1 MIKIL
6 RNYIEEAKYLIN
18 ERVNLITTNSQGSNL
33 DFSIRVDF
41 VFDLNKKVKEKLF
54 NGLADWIIDKEPNY
68 PSFAEC
74 ILWIKKQ
81 NSQYMIS
88 KKDEKEILM
97 LLTYLPMSQQM
108 NNVLYAKYLDQILTK

>member
-1 MIKIL
+1 MKNELFSDLTNIIK
-6 RNYIEEAKYLIN
+6 K
-18 ERVNLITTNSQGSNL
+18 
-33 DFSIRVDF
+33 
-41 VFDLNKKVKEKLF
+41 KLF

-74 ILWIKKQ
+74 KLWIKKQ
-81 NSQYMIS
+81 NSLYMIS
-88 KKDEKEILM
+88 KNDEKEILM